1 MYGLA
6 AERRAGVRAVRAK
19 TRLAGDAYRGPRL
32 DAAQGYP
39 D

>member
-6 AERRAGVRAVRAK
+6 AERRAGVRVVQAR
-19 TRLAGDAYRGPRL
+19 TRLAGDVYREPRL
-32 DAAQGYP
+32 DAAEAIW